1 MILTFDAQ
9 TVRNFIEASRNSSNH
24 RATIEQSCME
34 EYLRDGLDPES
45 LNDML
50 DGTVAG
56 DYDPARIP
64 EGVWLVGDLGG
75 VYLTSNAP
83 VDEVRAAGFD
93 PVVYACEVDPE
104 TMGPDEVYKARKDSF
119 GIMDGVKFIAAEH
132 LEQALD
138 DDVLGID
145 VTPDF
150 VLIPG
155 TISVDYAP

>member
-9 TVRNFIEASRNSSNH
+9 AVCNLVETSRNSSNR
-24 RATIEQSCME
+24 RATIGQSCME

-64 EGVWLVGDLGG
+64 EGVWLVGDPGG

-83 VDEVRAAGFD
+83 VDEVRATGFD
-93 PVVYACEVDPE
+93 SVVYNFQSE
-104 TMGPDEVYKARKDSF
+104 
-119 GIMDGVKFIAAEH
+119 
-132 LEQALD
+132 
-138 DDVLGID
+138 ID
-145 VTPDF
+145 
-150 VLIPG
+150 LYG
-155 TISVDYAP
+155 L